1 MVNFEFLKGVFDHL
15 QIATFSLCG
24 RYIYG
29 VNNKQ
34 EICKIN
40 LQELKIVMKRKIKG
54 LDDPEEVI
62 STHLQ
67 QVTPWIFAI
76 GSVIKTEPYFHLVY
90 GDISGQEEELKI
102 KAFEMPLIETFD
114 IEKPVIF
121 RTLYVKER

>member
-1 MVNFEFLKGVFDHL
+1 MVNLEFLKGVFDHL
-15 QIATFSLCG
+15 QIATFSLDG
-24 RYIYG
+24 KYIYAI
-29 VNNKQ
+29 NKQQ

-40 LQELKIVMKRKIKG
+40 LQESKIVMKRTLEG
-54 LDDPEEVI
+54 LSNPEEVI